1 MKNLLNILCI
11 AVLTVSANAQ
21 DAFFTNFEYST
32 SLSNPSAIGM
42 HDDINLTLIHRSQWT
57 SIVQPFSTSQF
68 EGTFPIRKAN
78 TNKKVAV
85 ISGSF
90 INDRVGE
97 GGYLRTNH
105 FSLAAAYLLDVGGSQ
120 LSIGTKVGYFNGIT
134 DIGSI
139 QTGSQFQNGTY
150 NSSLLIGEDLT
161 NPVVRGIE
169 VSPSLTF
176 FQNDSLGLNKFNI
189 GVTAFNVNQPNNS
202 QLVAGYKLPM
212 RFSIVGGYTQFINM
226 LAITPR
232 VLTMVQ
238 GSQTHVLAGADVA
251 YYISKTS
258 EKIQGIALGG
268 AYRLGDAAVL
278 GLKYLSNNL
287 NVGVSYDINMSSL
300 SDPIGKKAG
309 SFEVFLNYK
318 IKQDDKV
325 KQYFLLVNVFE
336 EDSITPLAASAEI
349 TNITRE
355 EREAT
360 MFFANEEKGNM
371 MINQKEEYKLVV
383 SKEGYNTEDIVINHA
398 SGEDLTQNVYLTKTV
413 KMFELELDMQD
424 KETGEPVK
432 VELFVVNPETGEEES
447 LGTHDKINQE
457 FEVGPE
463 HTIIARADGYDD
475 AEMTI
480 KRDKEGTVSKT
491 MFMNKELKAANL
503 KLTVLDENTKEP
515 IKANIIAT
523 SVSGDNANESSVIAM
538 NNLPPAGYPL
548 KINNSF
554 EILFSKEGY
563 FNKTEKI
570 DVTEMVDIEKVVML
584 TPIEVGASIV
594 VEDLLFKTG
603 KTDLDERSY
612 KILDQLVDF
621 LNQNP
626 TVKIELQ
633 GHTDSDGSSS
643 SNQKLSEGRA
653 QSAVDYMVNKGID
666 RTRMS
671 AKGYGEEVPRAT
683 NKTTEGKALNRRVEL
698 KITGK

>member
-1 MKNLLNILCI
+1 
-11 AVLTVSANAQ
+11 
-21 DAFFTNFEYST
+21 
-32 SLSNPSAIGM
+32 M
-42 HDDINLTLIHRSQWT
+42 HDNINLTLIHRSQWT

-68 EGTFPIRKAN
+68 EGTLPIRKAN

-105 FSLAAAYLLDVGGSQ
+105 FSLAGAYLLDVGKSQ
-120 LSIGTKVGYFNGIT
+120 LSLGAKVGYFNGIT

-139 QTGSQFQNGTY
+139 QTGSQFVNGNY
-150 NSSLLIGEDLT
+150 NSSVGIGEDLT

-169 VSPSLTF
+169 VSPSMTF
-176 FQNDSLGLNKFNI
+176 FQNDSLGLNKFNF
-189 GVTAFNVNQPNNS
+189 GVTAFNVNQPKNS

-212 RFSIVGGYTQFINM
+212 RFSIVGGYTHSINM
-226 LAITPR
+226 IAITPR
-232 VLTMVQ
+232 ALAMVQ
-238 GSQTHVLAGADVA
+238 GTQTHVLVGADVA
-251 YYISKTS
+251 YYLSKTS

-268 AYRLGDAAVL
+268 AYRLNDAAVL
-278 GLKYLSNNL
+278 GLKYLSNTF
-287 NVGVSYDINMSSL
+287 NVGVSYDINTSSL

-318 IKQDDKV
+318 IKQEDKV

-336 EDSITPLAASAEI
+336 EDSITPLKAKAEI
-349 TNITRE
+349 TNVTRS
-355 EREAT
+355 EREASV
-360 MFFANEEKGNM
+360 MFADEDKGSM
-371 MINQKEEYKLVV
+371 LINQKEEYKLVV
-383 SKEGYNTEDIVINHA
+383 SKDGYNTEEFTLTQA
-398 SGEDLTQNVYLTKTV
+398 SGEDFVQDVILTKKV
-413 KMFELELDMQD
+413 KFFELELDMQD

-447 LGTHDKINQE
+447 LGTHDKINKE

-463 HTIIARADGYDD
+463 HTIIARAEGYDD

-480 KRDKEGTVSKT
+480 QRDKEGTVSKT
-491 MFMNKELKAANL
+491 LFMDKELKAANL
-503 KLTVLDENTKEP
+503 KLTVLDESTKKP
-515 IKANIIAT
+515 IKTNIIAT

-538 NNLPPAGYPL
+538 NNLPPASYPL
-548 KINNSF
+548 KINNNF
-554 EILFSKEGY
+554 EILISKEGY

-570 DVTEMVDIEKVVML
+570 EVTEMKDIEKVVML

-612 KILDQLVDF
+612 RILDQLVDF
-621 LNQNP
+621 MNQNP

-653 QSAVDYMVNKGID
+653 QAAVDYLVNKGID
-666 RTRMS
+666 RSRMT
-671 AKGYGEEVPRAT
+671 AKGYGESEPRAT
-683 NKTTEGKALNRRVEL
+683 NSTAEGKALNRRVEL

>member
-1 MKNLLNILCI
+1 MKNLLSLLFIT
-11 AVLTVSANAQ
+11 ALTVSVSAQ
-21 DAFFTNFEYST
+21 DAFFSNFEYST
-32 SLSNPSAIGM
+32 ALSNPSAIGM
-42 HDDINLTLIHRSQWT
+42 HGDINLTLIHRSQWT

-68 EGTFPIRKAN
+68 EGTYPIRQAN

-105 FSLAAAYLLDVGGSQ
+105 FSLSGAYLLGVGKSQ
-120 LSIGTKVGYFNGIT
+120 LSLGAKVGYFNGTT
-134 DIGSI
+134 DIGQI

-150 NSSLLIGEDLT
+150 QSSLALGEDLT

-169 VSPSLTF
+169 VSPSITF
-176 FQNDSLGLNKFNI
+176 FQNDSIGLNKFNI

-202 QLVAGYKLPM
+202 QLIAGYKLPM
-212 RFSIVGGYTQFINM
+212 RFSVVAGYTQNIGM

-238 GSQTHVLAGADVA
+238 GTQTHVLAGADVA
-251 YYISKTS
+251 YYLNKSS
-258 EKIQGIALGG
+258 EKIMGFALGG
-268 AYRLGDAAVL
+268 AYRLGDAAVAS
-278 GLKYLSNNL
+278 LKYLSNNF
-287 NVGVSYDINMSSL
+287 NVGLSYDINTSSL
-300 SDPIGKKAG
+300 SDPIGRTAG
-309 SFEVFLNYK
+309 SFEIFLNYK
-318 IKQDDKV
+318 IKQEDKV

-336 EDSITPLAASAEI
+336 EDSITPLKAKAEI

-360 MFFANEEKGNM
+360 LFFDNAEKGNKL
-371 MINQKEEYKLVV
+371 INQKEEYTLVV
-383 SKEGYNTEDIVINHA
+383 SKDGYHKQELTINHT
-398 SGEDLTQNVYLTKTV
+398 SGEDLTQNVYLSKTI
-413 KMFELELDMQD
+413 KYFELELDMQD
-424 KETGEPVK
+424 KETGEPVE

-447 LGTHDKINQE
+447 LGKHDKINKE

-463 HTIIARADGYDD
+463 HKIIARAEGYDD
-475 AEMTI
+475 AELTI

-491 MFMNKELKAANL
+491 MLMNKELLAANL
-503 KLTVLDENTKEP
+503 KLTVLDEATKQP

-523 SVSGDNANESSVIAM
+523 SVEGDNANESAVIAM

-548 KINNSF
+548 KINNKF
-554 EILFSKEGY
+554 EILISKEGY

-570 DVTEMVDIEKVVML
+570 TVTEMVDIEKVVML

-612 KILDQLVDF
+612 RILDQLVDF

-653 QSAVDYMVNKGID
+653 QSAVDYLVGKGI
-666 RTRMS
+666 TRSRMV

-683 NKTTEGKALNRRVEL
+683 NATPEGKALNRRVEL

>member
-1 MKNLLNILCI
+1 MKHILNILFI
-11 AVLTVSANAQ
+11 TVLTVSVSAQ

-32 SLSNPSAIGM
+32 ALSNPSAIGM
-42 HDDINLTLIHRSQWT
+42 HDQINLTLIHRSQWT

-68 EGTFPIRKAN
+68 EATMPIRKAN
-78 TNKKVAV
+78 TNKKLAV

-105 FSLAAAYLLDVGGSQ
+105 FSLTGSYLLDIGNSQ
-120 LSIGTKVGYFNGIT
+120 LSLGAKVGYFNGTT
-134 DIGSI
+134 DIGRI
-139 QTGSQFQNGTY
+139 QTGSQFTNGSY
-150 NSSLLIGEDLT
+150 NSSADLGEDLT
-161 NPVVRGIE
+161 NPVVRGVE
-169 VSPSLTF
+169 VSPSVTF
-176 FQNDSLGLNKFNI
+176 FQNDSLGLNKFNL
-189 GVTAFNVNQPNNS
+189 GVTAFNVNQPKNS

-212 RFSIVGGYTQFINM
+212 RFSIVGGYTHSIKM

-232 VLTMVQ
+232 VLAMVQ
-238 GSQTHVLAGADVA
+238 GTQSHVLVGADLA
-251 YYISKTS
+251 YYLSKNS
-258 EKIQGIALGG
+258 EKIQGFALGG

-278 GLKYLSNNL
+278 GLKYLSSTFNIGL
-287 NVGVSYDINMSSL
+287 SYDINTSSL

-318 IKQDDKV
+318 IKQEDKV
-325 KQYFLLVNVFE
+325 KQYFLMVNVYE
-336 EDSITPLAASAEI
+336 EGSKEPLTARAEI
-349 TNITRE
+349 TNLTRE

-360 MFFANEEKGNM
+360 VMFDNAEKGNKL
-371 MINQKEEYKLVV
+371 INQKEEYKLVI
-383 SKEGYNTEDIVINHA
+383 SKEGYNTEEIVINHA
-398 SGEDLTQNVYLTKTV
+398 SGEDLTEDVYLSKKV
-413 KMFELELDMQD
+413 KYFELELDMQD
-424 KETGEPVK
+424 KESGEPVK

-447 LGTHDKINQE
+447 LGTHDKINQQL
-457 FEVGPE
+457 EVGPE
-463 HTIIARADGYDD
+463 HKIIARADGFED
-475 AEMTI
+475 AELTVQ
-480 KRDKEGTVSKT
+480 RDKEGLVSKT
-491 MFMNKELKAANL
+491 LFMNKELKAANL
-503 KLTVLDENTKEP
+503 KLTVLDEVTKKP

-523 SVSGDNANESSVIAM
+523 SVSGDNENESAVIAM
-538 NNLPPAGYPL
+538 NNFAPEKYPL
-548 KINNSF
+548 KINNKF

-570 DVTEMVDIEKVVML
+570 EVKEMEDIERVVML

-612 KILDQLVDF
+612 RILDQLVDF
-621 LNQNP
+621 MNQNP

-653 QSAVDYMVNKGID
+653 QSAVDYLVSKGID
-666 RTRMS
+666 RSRMT
-671 AKGYGEEVPRAT
+671 AKGYGEAQPRAT
-683 NKTTEGKALNRRVEL
+683 NATDEGKALNRRVEL